1 MEVSAH
7 LLGMQRHPVHLL
19 EQGAN
24 PERMNVIDMHTVV
37 SPSSALEVLSLPLLM
52 CSCGWRVQE
61 KPTVASSPPQTVP
74 LQRTF
79 LLRPANHAS
88 LLSCMQGPTSLFNC
102 ANKHAELLVLG
113 DAPRERALCLCVCGV
128 SVSVLSFLHSLI
140 LQSGFYM

>member
-79 LLRPANHAS
+79 LLAFPLAPLLLNKNNFAS
-88 LLSCMQGPTSLFNC
+88 M
-102 ANKHAELLVLG
+102 
-113 DAPRERALCLCVCGV
+113 CGTNWWEHQV
-128 SVSVLSFLHSLI
+128 GKI
-140 LQSGFYM
+140 W